1 MTGRELIIYILENNL
16 ENEEIFS
23 GDTVNLPGLLT
34 LEEAAVKMNTG
45 VSTVRTLYTLGK
57 IESCQI
63 GGQIYI
69 CDKRA
74 SKV

>member
-45 VSTVRTLYTLGK
+45 ISTVRTLYTLGK
-57 IESCQI
+57 IEGCRI

>member
-57 IESCQI
+57 IEGCQI
-63 GGQIYI
+63 GRQIYI

>member
-34 LEEAAVKMNTG
+34 LEEATVKMNTG
-45 VSTVRTLYTLGK
+45 ISTVRTLYTLGK
-57 IESCQI
+57 IEGCQI